1 MVLYSTLPSVGDS
14 DPVTEKCPIIE
25 RGLNP
30 EDITALLNRWRAG
43 DRTALDQLMPL
54 IYPRLKSIANSL
66 ERQEYP
72 GGNLQ
77 ATALVNEAF
86 IRLVRQQK
94 VGWEGREHFFS
105 LAALVM
111 RHILIDHA
119 RNSIS
124 AKRGGARK
132 RIPLHEQL
140 QWVSINHEEMLDLNA
155 AIDELGQFDPRKA
168 RVVELRYFLGCT
180 ADEAADVLGISK
192 TTVDREADVARA
204 WLFRRLKGS
213 EASDL
218 ASS

>member
-1 MVLYSTLPSVGDS
+1 
-14 DPVTEKCPIIE
+14 
-25 RGLNP
+25 LNP
-30 EDITALLNRWRAG
+30 GDITALLNRWRAG

-54 IYPRLKSIANSL
+54 IYPRLKSIANAL

-72 GGNLQ
+72 GRNLQ

-94 VGWEGREHFFS
+94 LTWAGREHFFS
-105 LAALVM
+105 LSALVM
-111 RHILIDHA
+111 RQILIDHA

-124 AKRGGARK
+124 AKRGGTRK
-132 RIPLHEQL
+132 RVPLHEQL
-140 QWVSINHEEMLDLNA
+140 QWVSINHEEMLDLNT
-155 AIDELGQFDPRKA
+155 AIDELGEFDPRKA

-213 EASDL
+213 QASDQ
-218 ASS
+218 ASP